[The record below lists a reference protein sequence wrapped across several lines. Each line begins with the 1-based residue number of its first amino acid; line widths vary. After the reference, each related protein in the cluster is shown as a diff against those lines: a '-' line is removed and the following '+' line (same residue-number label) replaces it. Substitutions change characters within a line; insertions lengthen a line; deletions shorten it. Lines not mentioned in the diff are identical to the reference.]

1 MKRWLSLVLAVVLM
15 MTTLSG
21 CCVTGLLDEMDYVTA
36 QDTVDA
42 VNRAGERYENSFYA
56 EKYTESAPT
65 DSGNTLFSFSYLN
78 GVFSVVG
85 TADEAGEV
93 LNVHTMAF
101 TKDFSEDVEK
111 STYTLLAVIPA
122 IACHETL
129 ADADIEEAME
139 EMFDLFSDNLSG
151 NKSTF
156 TSNGYEFT
164 LQVTTSSLLVSAIK
178 QE

>member
-21 CCVTGLLDEMDYVTA
+21 CCVMGLLDEMDYVTA

-42 VNRAGERYENSFYA
+42 VNRAGEAFESSFYA
-56 EKYTESAPT
+56 EKYTESAST
-65 DSGNTLFSFSYLN
+65 DSGNTIFSFSYLD
-78 GVFSVVG
+78 GTYTVLG

-93 LNVHTMAF
+93 LNVHTTAF
-101 TKDFSEDVEK
+101 YEKFSEDVEA
-111 STYTLLAVIPA
+111 STYMMLSVIPA

-129 ADADIEEAME
+129 AYADIEEAMV
-139 EMFDLFSDNLSG
+139 EMVNLFSDNSSG
-151 NKSTF
+151 KKSTF

-164 LQVTTSSLLVSAIK
+164 LQISDSFLLVSAIK